1 MPKQIKKVRQNIV
14 VNKSELEGI
23 FNLKIIQFKQTTE
36 PFLSATQMKKI
47 HETYIS
53 LIIQSKQ
60 NRFINQYFLK
70 KSTQKLR
77 KKLGGRKMITQFK

>member
-1 MPKQIKKVRQNIV
+1 MRQNIA
-14 VNKSELEGI
+14 VNKLELEGI
-23 FNLKIIQFKQTTE
+23 FEFKDNPIQADHRTFV
-36 PFLSATQMKKI
+36 SAKLMKKI

-70 KSTQKLR
+70 KSTQKT
-77 KKLGGRKMITQFK
+77 GGS